1 MRVLPSTETEP
12 LSLIFLLQT
21 FTLRGKRRPA
31 NNLTCR
37 SEYDLSKSV
46 YNLNIHLTD
55 LIHMHPNIF

>member
-1 MRVLPSTETEP
+1 MSVLPSTETEP
-12 LSLIFLLQT
+12 PFLKFPLQT
-21 FTLRGKRRPA
+21 FALHGKRRPP

>member
-12 LSLIFLLQT
+12 VSLVFPLQT
-21 FTLRGKRRPA
+21 FTLHGKRRPA

-37 SEYDLSKSV
+37 SECDLSKSV

-55 LIHMHPNIF
+55 LIHMHPNTF